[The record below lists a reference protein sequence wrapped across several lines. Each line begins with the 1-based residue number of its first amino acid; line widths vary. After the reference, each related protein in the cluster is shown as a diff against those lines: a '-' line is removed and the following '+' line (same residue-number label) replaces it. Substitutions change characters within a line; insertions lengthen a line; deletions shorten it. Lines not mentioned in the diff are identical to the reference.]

1 MRILFVT
8 LPQNQHSVRH
18 INTLSS
24 QGWDIHVF
32 PAYDVDV
39 SPYFRNITA
48 YHITDA
54 RPPDLHPSVRIVPYY
69 RTHAHTD
76 DGHPTQSIK
85 SRIRLSVR
93 NGIATFRQRFNRRY
107 RRNPK
112 VRQIVAATKRLLGIR
127 GANPVAVSSSV
138 NANPQISVNRA
149 DWLARVIHDI
159 EPDLIHAQTIFTSGY
174 LMVEARRIFLEK
186 YPDKPFPKWI
196 IGNWGLDIHFFQHA
210 PSQIGRI
217 KEVLETADYYTCECE
232 RDVRLARDLGFK
244 GVTLPVMPIGGGFD
258 IERLKRMR
266 QRGPIS
272 RRRLIMIKGYQNLV
286 GRSLTAFRA
295 LELCADVLKGYRI
308 AVYLLPNEY
317 YPLMEVI
324 SHKTGVPIDI
334 IPESPHDTILK
345 LHGQARISIGL
356 SVSDAIST
364 SMLEAI
370 IMGSFPI
377 QSYTACA
384 DEWIVDGQTGLLVDP
399 EDPNSVAQA
408 LRTALLDDKLV
419 DEAAEINLQ
428 TAERRLDRRQLDQ
441 QLIEMYRSLVSD
453 SKPVTLYSH

>member
-1 MRILFVT
+1 
-8 LPQNQHSVRH
+8 
-18 INTLSS
+18 
-24 QGWDIHVF
+24 
-32 PAYDVDV
+32 
-39 SPYFRNITA
+39 
-48 YHITDA
+48 
-54 RPPDLHPSVRIVPYY
+54 
-69 RTHAHTD
+69 
-76 DGHPTQSIK
+76 
-85 SRIRLSVR
+85 
-93 NGIATFRQRFNRRY
+93 
-107 RRNPK
+107 
-112 VRQIVAATKRLLGIR
+112 
-127 GANPVAVSSSV
+127 
-138 NANPQISVNRA
+138 
-149 DWLARVIHDI
+149 
-159 EPDLIHAQTIFTSGY
+159 
-174 LMVEARRIFLEK
+174 
-186 YPDKPFPKWI
+186 
-196 IGNWGLDIHFFQHA
+196 
-210 PSQIGRI
+210 
-217 KEVLETADYYTCECE
+217 
-232 RDVRLARDLGFK
+232 
-244 GVTLPVMPIGGGFD
+244 VTLPVMPIGGGFD